1 MLNEPTTE
9 KMKELRLA
17 GMLEA
22 WQRQQQDPKLSSLS
36 FDERLGLLIDA
47 EHDIRHNRKLERLL
61 KEAELRISNAS
72 LEDVRASPVR
82 GLDKPMLRQLA
93 SATWL
98 DKHLNVLISGQTG
111 VGKSYLACALGQ
123 MACRRARRVIYRRV
137 PRLFDELAL
146 ARADGTI
153 ARSLAKLAR
162 AELLVLDDFGI
173 SALKDAQRN
182 DLLEVLE
189 DRYDRAS
196 TVITSQLPTD
206 KWHAYIGEP
215 TLADAILDRVVH
227 NAYRVHLKGPSGRKD
242 QAVTEDSKG

>member
-9 KMKELRLA
+9 KMKELRLT
-17 GMLEA
+17 GMLDA

-72 LEDVRASPVR
+72 VEDVRASPLR
-82 GLDKPMLRQLA
+82 GLDKPMLRQLG

-123 MACRRARRVIYRRV
+123 MACRRARRVLYRRV

-153 ARSLAKLAR
+153 ARALARLAR

-196 TVITSQLPTD
+196 TVITSQLPTE
-206 KWHAYIGEP
+206 KWHAYIGDP

>member
-72 LEDVRASPVR
+72 VEDVRASPLR
-82 GLDKPMLRQLA
+82 GLDKPMLRQLG

-123 MACRRARRVIYRRV
+123 MACRRARRVLYRRV

-153 ARSLAKLAR
+153 ARALAKLAR

-196 TVITSQLPTD
+196 TVITSQLPTE
-206 KWHAYIGEP
+206 KWHAYIGDP

-242 QAVTEDSKG
+242 QAVTEDSKA

>member
-22 WQRQQQDPKLSSLS
+22 WQRQRQDPKLASLG
-36 FDERLGLLIDA
+36 FDERLAMLIDA
-47 EHDIRHNRKLERLL
+47 EHDVRHNRKLERLL
-61 KEAELRISNAS
+61 KDAELRISNATI
-72 LEDVRASPVR
+72 EDVRTSPMR
-82 GLDKPMLRQLA
+82 GIEKSMLRQL
-93 SATWL
+93 SNTEWI
-98 DKHLNVLISGQTG
+98 DKHLNVLVCGQTG

-123 MACRRARRVIYRRV
+123 MACRRGRRVLYRRV

-153 ARSLAKLAR
+153 ARTLAKLAR

-173 SALKDAQRN
+173 TTMKDAQRT

-189 DRYDRAS
+189 DRYGRAS
-196 TVITSQLPTD
+196 TVVTSQLPTD
-206 KWHAYIGEP
+206 KWHGYIADA
-215 TLADAILDRVVH
+215 TLADAILDRIVH
-227 NAYRVHLKGPSGRKD
+227 NAYRVQLKGPSGRKE
-242 QAVTEDSKG
+242 QAVTEETKA

>member
-72 LEDVRASPVR
+72 VEDVRASPLR
-82 GLDKPMLRQLA
+82 GLDKPMLRQLG

-123 MACRRARRVIYRRV
+123 MACRRARRVLYRRV

-153 ARSLAKLAR
+153 ARALAKLAR

-196 TVITSQLPTD
+196 TVITSQLPTE
-206 KWHAYIGEP
+206 KWHAYIGDP
-215 TLADAILDRVVH
+215 ALADAILDRVVH

-242 QAVTEDSKG
+242 QAVTEDSKA